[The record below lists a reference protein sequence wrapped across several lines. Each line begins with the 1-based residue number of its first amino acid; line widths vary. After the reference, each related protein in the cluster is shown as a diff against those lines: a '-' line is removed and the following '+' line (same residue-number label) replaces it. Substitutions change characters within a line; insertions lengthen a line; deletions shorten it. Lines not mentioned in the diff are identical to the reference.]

1 LWIIG
6 CSHDTF
12 NSFLQLGEG
21 AFATVQ
27 LGYSKKKKTDA
38 YAIKII
44 RRDML
49 QDKELEDLECEVVIM
64 NKLNHPNIVQLF
76 KAFDEGEKYYLV
88 EEYMTGGELF
98 DRIVEKECYTELEA
112 RDTTR
117 ILVGAIDYMQT
128 KKVVHRDLKPE
139 NLLLAVRSHH
149 HLVSFCL
156 TRTPCLLFF
165 FFNRTSIV
173 TRTLRFATLALL
185 PGKWNPTA

>member
-1 LWIIG
+1 
-6 CSHDTF
+6 
-12 NSFLQLGEG
+12 
-21 AFATVQ
+21 
-27 LGYSKKKKTDA
+27 LGYSKKKKADA
-38 YAIKII
+38 YAIKIVQK
-44 RRDML
+44 DAL
-49 QDKELEDLECEVVIM
+49 DEKQVTDLICEITIM
-64 NKLNHPNIVQLF
+64 TKLIHPNIVRL
-76 KAFDEGEKYYLV
+76 ANAYDEPDQYYLV
-88 EEYMTGGELF
+88 MELVTGGELF

-165 FFNRTSIV
+165 FFNRTRKV